1 MELSGVLN
9 YQHNPKGD
17 DLRAETGRI
26 LYILIK
32 TVTKKHVKAII
43 ERRQIDD
50 NENLE
55 VMPSESATKRQSDN
69 RTSKENLQEEIEKN
83 IIK

>member
-1 MELSGVLN
+1 MQKLAAYYLF
-9 YQHNPKGD
+9 
-17 DLRAETGRI
+17 L
-26 LYILIK
+26 
-32 TVTKKHVKAII
+32 TVFFKKHVKAII